1 MESMIIDGRSQ
12 VRPEMTTII
21 PQSVYVID
29 LQWPHMVKSQLGWFL
44 CESKGKSF
52 DLSLESLLFWVQSGN
67 KVYFQITKCIL
78 TPLYVTEKL
87 IVLLGAN
94 ERTYL
99 KVQFNIGSLKLKVW
113 ILIFVTNL
121 RRNA

>member
-1 MESMIIDGRSQ
+1 
-12 VRPEMTTII
+12 
-21 PQSVYVID
+21 
-29 LQWPHMVKSQLGWFL
+29 MVKSQLGWFL

-94 ERTYL
+94 EGTI
-99 KVQFNIGSLKLKVW
+99 QHWFFEAQSLNSHFCDEFETKCVVLTGLTV
-113 ILIFVTNL
+113 VNSY
-121 RRNA
+121 